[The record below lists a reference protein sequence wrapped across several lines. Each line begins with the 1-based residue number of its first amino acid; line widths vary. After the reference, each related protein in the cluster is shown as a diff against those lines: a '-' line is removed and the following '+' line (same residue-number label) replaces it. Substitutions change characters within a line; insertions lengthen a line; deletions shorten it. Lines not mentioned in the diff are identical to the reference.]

1 MRSSLSNN
9 GVATSTVRCSS
20 RTKAASAD
28 LRGVGVDA
36 GDWGAGVG
44 ERGIAGGGGLARA
57 NGKPGAKVDEL
68 GEVEL
73 LAPLASLKWT

>member
-1 MRSSLSNN
+1 
-9 GVATSTVRCSS
+9 VRCSS
-20 RTKAASAD
+20 QTKVASAD
-28 LRGVGVDA
+28 LRGVGIDA

-44 ERGIAGGGGLARA
+44 EWGIAGGGGLAGA

-73 LAPLASLKWT
+73 LAPPAPSKWT